1 MGTSIRVS
9 TETKSMLSVLKDDD
23 ESWDEF
29 LERLARRDRD
39 VEELAGFAEDEGIV
53 DHMETKND
61 EMSESFDENKVEGD
75 DLSGQ

>member
-29 LERLARRDRD
+29 LERLARRDQD
-39 VEELAGFAEDEGIV
+39 VEELAGFAEDKGIV

-61 EMSESFDENKVEGD
+61 EMSESFDEDKLKGD

>member
-53 DHMETKND
+53 DHMETKNN
-61 EMSESFDENKVEGD
+61 EMSDSFDENKVEDD
-75 DLSGQ
+75 DLPGQ